1 MTLSEHGWNAIMT
14 MATLATH
21 VGAEALRLKDIRAQV
36 KVSRPYMERTLAK
49 LRQAGLVEGIRGTG
63 GGYYLSKPA
72 HQITLAEIVTAAESP
87 EPHAQWLDM
96 QPTTVEQLVTQ
107 EIWREMD
114 NKLHGLLSSVTL
126 GSLLHIEQRRP
137 SYKPGLT
144 ARLIAKMFPPRL
156 PETGMAY

>member
-1 MTLSEHGWNAIMT
+1 
-14 MATLATH
+14 
-21 VGAEALRLKDIRAQV
+21 
-36 KVSRPYMERTLAK
+36 MERTLAK

-72 HQITLAEIVTAAESP
+72 HQITLAEIVAAAESP

-96 QPTTVEQLVTQ
+96 PAKTVEQVITQ

-126 GSLLHIEQRRP
+126 GSLLKIEHKRVD
-137 SYKPGLT
+137 YKPSLT

-156 PETGMAY
+156 PEPATGMAY